1 MKLID
6 GSRSRH
12 SCWKPQHRM
21 VSPAE
26 GQLDRQNPR
35 AKKIR
40 GLVPL
45 STQLRRSCDL
55 PNQQVNKWKAICK
68 V

>member
-1 MKLID
+1 MQPLCASWCRQINA
-6 GSRSRH
+6 GH

-21 VSPAE
+21 ESPAE

-45 STQLRRSCDL
+45 SMQLRRSC
-55 PNQQVNKWKAICK
+55 NQQVNK
-68 V
+68 